1 VGALERKE
9 RDPYVLCEIYAAM
22 PHGKVHPFL
31 QVSNVAN
38 TSYAEVQGVVMPG
51 RQIMGGVELVLRKR

>member
-1 VGALERKE
+1 MRRRYSAAEFRELIHR
-9 RDPYVLCEIYAAM
+9 IYAAM
-22 PHGKVHPFL
+22 PHGKVHPFV